1 MNVYYIITKNDQK
14 YYYKDGK
21 RITELEGKHL
31 GAKKKSSSSPKRSPK
46 RTSPKDDRSPSGR
59 KRKPLDQLVPCK
71 PHQYRDKDTR
81 RCKNIVG
88 YKKTN
93 SGPTRSPTISSPK
106 RTSPKRTSPKTSS
119 PKDDRSPSGRK
130 KKPLDQLV
138 PCKPHQYRDL
148 VDRRC
153 KNLPGYKK
161 PTGKK
166 RVPQNVPQKMQI
178 IGRNQREPAPIKVS
192 SQRWERINRIATNC
206 ASRSKMKLTDSQMK
220 VVEFME
226 NNDSLLVVHAT
237 GLGKTLT
244 AVTCSQCYLDKNP
257 MSGVVFV
264 GPPSTCSNFEKS
276 MDETYGVKN
285 KDKYE
290 IYTLNKFW
298 SEHVNGRP
306 ISLTNKFLIVDEAH
320 NVRNVDGEM
329 ARILINAAF
338 RATKRLLLTATPF
351 VNSVLDLIPLINMVY
366 GKKLVGIK
374 KEYDAF
380 QVEQWITRDISDE
393 NLEKIALL
401 LRDKIDIVDYKD
413 PENYPERFDHY
424 IDIPMSENYYKIYQS
439 LIRKEEFLGIQFKSP
454 ERFYNGYR
462 RAVNKAGTD
471 YCSRKVNYS
480 IPILQSGKSII
491 FTNWLVFGTEPIAKV
506 LTENGI
512 SFAEYSG
519 NVSKQD
525 RISNIRRFNANKIDV
540 LIITRAG
547 GESIDLKGVQNVVV
561 LDPPRN
567 EASLEQ
573 IVGRAIRFKS
583 HLHLPKEERKVNVYF
598 LSLVKPDSVSEED
611 AVMSGDKKLYDII
624 KNKKA
629 ITDQIMP
636 MLKIQSSI

>member
-46 RTSPKDDRSPSGR
+46 TTSPKDDRSPSGR

-71 PHQYRDKDTR
+71 PHQYRDPDDR

-93 SGPTRSPTISSPK
+93 SGPKRSPKISSPK
-106 RTSPKRTSPKTSS
+106 RISPKRISPNVA
-119 PKDDRSPSGRK
+119 RSPSGRK

-138 PCKPHQYRDL
+138 PCKPHQYRDPN
-148 VDRRC
+148 DRRC

-161 PTGKK
+161 PTEKIL
-166 RVPQNVPQKMQI
+166 VPQKMQI
-178 IGRNQREPAPIKVS
+178 VGRNQREPAPIRVS
-192 SQRWERINRIATNC
+192 SKRWQRINRIATDC

-257 MSGVVFV
+257 RSGVVFV

-276 MDETYGVKN
+276 MEETYGVKN
-285 KDKYE
+285 KHMYE

-306 ISLTNKFLIVDEAH
+306 ISLRNKFLIVDEVH
-320 NVRNVDGEM
+320 NVRNVDGAM
-329 ARILINAAF
+329 ASILINAAF
-338 RATKRLLLTATPF
+338 RASKRLLLTATPF
-351 VNSVLDLIPLINMVY
+351 VNSVLDLIPLINMVH
-366 GKKLVGIK
+366 GKKIVGLK
-374 KEYDAF
+374 KDYDAF
-380 QVEQWITRDISDE
+380 QAEQWITRDISDE
-393 NLEKIALL
+393 NLEKISLL

-413 PENYPERFDHY
+413 PENYPERIDHY
-424 IDIPMSENYYKIYQS
+424 IDIPMSEQYYKIYQS
-439 LIRKEEFLGIQFKSP
+439 LIGKEEFLGIQFKSP

-491 FTNWLVFGTEPIAKV
+491 FTNWLSFGIEPITKE
-506 LTENGI
+506 LIDNGI
-512 SFAEYSG
+512 TFAEYSG
-519 NVSKQD
+519 NISKLD
-525 RISNIRRFNANKIDV
+525 RLSNIRKFNADKIDV

-547 GESIDLKGVQNVVV
+547 GESIDLKGVKNVVV
-561 LDPPRN
+561 LDPPWN
-567 EASLEQ
+567 DASLEQ

-611 AVMSGDKKLYDII
+611 AVMSGDKKLYEII
-624 KNKKA
+624 KTKKA
-629 ITDQIMP
+629 ITDEIMP

>member
-31 GAKKKSSSSPKRSPK
+31 GAKKKSSSDRKR
-46 RTSPKDDRSPSGR
+46 SPKDDRSPSGR

-71 PHQYRDKDTR
+71 PHQYRDPDTR
-81 RCKNIVG
+81 RCKNIEG

-93 SGPTRSPTISSPK
+93 SGPKKISPTRSPKI
-106 RTSPKRTSPKTSS
+106 SS

-138 PCKPHQYRDL
+138 PCKPHQYRDEHT
-148 VDRRC
+148 RKC

-161 PTGKK
+161 SPAKTL
-166 RVPQNVPQKMQI
+166 VPKKMQI
-178 IGRNQREPAPIKVS
+178 IGRNQREPAPIRVS
-192 SQRWERINRIATNC
+192 SQRWQRLARISTDC

-257 MSGVVFV
+257 KSGVVFV

-276 MDETYGVKN
+276 MQETYGVKN
-285 KDKYE
+285 ADKYE

-306 ISLTNKFLIVDEAH
+306 ISLRNKFLIVDEAH
-320 NVRNVDGEM
+320 NVRNVDGAM
-329 ARILINAAF
+329 ASILINAAF

-351 VNSVLDLIPLINMVY
+351 VNSVVDLIPLINMVH
-366 GKKLVGIK
+366 GKKIVGLK
-374 KEYDAF
+374 KDYDAF
-380 QVEQWITRDISDE
+380 QAEQWITRDISDE
-393 NLEKIALL
+393 NLVKIALL

-424 IDIPMSENYYKIYQS
+424 IDIPMSEKYYKIYQT
-439 LIRKEEFLGIQFKSP
+439 LIGREEFLGIQFKSP

-462 RAVNKAGTD
+462 RAVNKAGPD
-471 YCSRKVNYS
+471 YCSRKVNYA
-480 IPILQSGKSII
+480 IPILHSGKSII
-491 FTNWLVFGTEPIAKV
+491 FTNWLSFGIEPIAKV
-506 LTENGI
+506 LLENGI

-519 NVSKQD
+519 NVSKLD
-525 RISNIRRFNANKIDV
+525 RISNIRKFNADKIDV

-547 GESIDLKGVQNVVV
+547 GESIDLKGVKNVVV
-561 LDPPRN
+561 LDPPWN
-567 EASLEQ
+567 DASLEQ

-583 HLHLPKEERKVNVYF
+583 HLHLPKEERKVNIYF

-611 AVMSGDKKLYDII
+611 AVMSGDKKLYEII

-629 ITDQIMP
+629 ITDEIMP
-636 MLKIQSSI
+636 MLKTQSSI

>member
-46 RTSPKDDRSPSGR
+46 DDRSPSGR
-59 KRKPLDQLVPCK
+59 KRKPLDELVPCK
-71 PHQYRDKDTR
+71 PHQYRDEHTR

-93 SGPTRSPTISSPK
+93 SGPKRSPKISSPK
-106 RTSPKRTSPKTSS
+106 ISSSKRISPKRISPKG
-119 PKDDRSPSGRK
+119 DRSPSGRK
-130 KKPLDQLV
+130 KKPIEELV

-148 VDRRC
+148 VNRRC

-161 PTGKK
+161 STEKIF
-166 RVPQNVPQKMQI
+166 VPQQMQI
-178 IGRNQREPAPIKVS
+178 IGRNQREPAPIRVN
-192 SQRWERINRIATNC
+192 SQRWERINQIATDC
-206 ASRSKMKLTDSQMK
+206 ASRSKIKLTDSQMK

-244 AVTCSQCYLDKNP
+244 ALTCSQCYLDKNP
-257 MSGVVFV
+257 RSGVVFV

-285 KDKYE
+285 KHMYE

-298 SEHVNGRP
+298 IEHVNGRP
-306 ISLTNKFLIVDEAH
+306 ISLRNKFLIVDEAH
-320 NVRNVDGEM
+320 NVRNVDGAM
-329 ARILINAAF
+329 ASILINAAF
-338 RATKRLLLTATPF
+338 RAAKRLLLTATPF
-351 VNSVLDLIPLINMVY
+351 VNSLLDLIPLINMVY
-366 GKKLVGIK
+366 GKKVVGLK
-374 KEYDAF
+374 KDYDSF
-380 QVEQWITRDISDE
+380 QAEQWITRDISDE
-393 NLEKIALL
+393 NLEKISLL

-424 IDIPMSENYYKIYQS
+424 VDIPMSENYYKIYQS
-439 LIRKEEFLGIQFKSP
+439 LIGREEFLGIQFKSP

-462 RAVNKAGTD
+462 RAVNKAGTE

-480 IPILQSGKSII
+480 VPILQSGKSII
-491 FTNWLVFGTEPIAKV
+491 FTNWLSFGIEPIAKV

-519 NVSKQD
+519 NVSKLD
-525 RISNIRRFNANKIDV
+525 RLTNIRRFNADKIDV

-561 LDPPRN
+561 LDPPWN
-567 EASLEQ
+567 DASLEQ

-611 AVMSGDKKLYDII
+611 AAMSGDKKLYEII
-624 KNKKA
+624 KNKKI
-629 ITDQIMP
+629 ITDEIMP
-636 MLKIQSSI
+636 MLKIESSI

>member
-31 GAKKKSSSSPKRSPK
+31 GAKKKSSS
-46 RTSPKDDRSPSGR
+46 D
-59 KRKPLDQLVPCK
+59 
-71 PHQYRDKDTR
+71 
-81 RCKNIVG
+81 
-88 YKKTN
+88 
-93 SGPTRSPTISSPK
+93 PK
-106 RTSPKRTSPKTSS
+106 RTSPKRTSPKA
-119 PKDDRSPSGRK
+119 DRSPSGRK

-138 PCKPHQYRDL
+138 PCKPHQYRDP
-148 VDRRC
+148 DNRRC

-161 PTGKK
+161 TNSGPTRSPKRISPTISPKRRSPKADRSPSGRKK
-166 RVPQNVPQKMQI
+166 KPLDQLVPCKPHQYRDPDNRRCKNLPGYKKTTEKTLVPQKMQI
-178 IGRNQREPAPIKVS
+178 TGRNQREPAPIRVS

-285 KDKYE
+285 KNKYE

-306 ISLTNKFLIVDEAH
+306 ISLRNKFLIVDEAH
-320 NVRNVDGEM
+320 NVRNVDGAM
-329 ARILINAAF
+329 ASILINAAF
-338 RATKRLLLTATPF
+338 RAAKRLLLTATPF
-351 VNSVLDLIPLINMVY
+351 VNSILDLIPLINMVH
-366 GKKLVGIK
+366 GKKIVGLK
-374 KEYDAF
+374 KDYDAF
-380 QVEQWITRDISDE
+380 QAEQWITRDISDE
-393 NLEKIALL
+393 NLQKISLL

-424 IDIPMSENYYKIYQS
+424 VDIPMSENYYKIYQS
-439 LIRKEEFLGIQFKSP
+439 LIGKEEFLGIQFKSP

-491 FTNWLVFGTEPIAKV
+491 FTNWLSFGIEPIAKV

-519 NVSKQD
+519 NVSKLD
-525 RISNIRRFNANKIDV
+525 RLTNIRRFNADKIDV

-561 LDPPRN
+561 LDPPWN
-567 EASLEQ
+567 DASLEQ

-583 HLHLPKEERKVNVYF
+583 HLHLPREERKVNVYF
-598 LSLVKPDSVSEED
+598 LSLVKPDSIPEED
-611 AVMSGDKKLYDII
+611 AVMSGDKKLYEII
-624 KNKKA
+624 KNKKV
-629 ITDQIMP
+629 ITDEIMP
-636 MLKIQSSI
+636 MLKIESSI

>member
-46 RTSPKDDRSPSGR
+46 TTSPKDDRSPSGR

-71 PHQYRDKDTR
+71 PHQYRDPVDR

-93 SGPTRSPTISSPK
+93 SGPKRSPKISSPK
-106 RTSPKRTSPKTSS
+106 RISPNV
-119 PKDDRSPSGRK
+119 DRSPSGRK

-148 VDRRC
+148 NDRRC

-166 RVPQNVPQKMQI
+166 LVPQKMQI
-178 IGRNQREPAPIKVS
+178 TGRNQREPAPIRVS

-276 MDETYGVKN
+276 MEETYGVKN

-306 ISLTNKFLIVDEAH
+306 ISLRNKFLIVDEAH
-320 NVRNVDGEM
+320 NVRNVDGAM
-329 ARILINAAF
+329 ASILINAAF

-351 VNSVLDLIPLINMVY
+351 VNSLVDLIPLINMVH
-366 GKKLVGIK
+366 GKKVVGLK
-374 KEYDAF
+374 KDYDAF
-380 QVEQWITRDISDE
+380 QAEQWITRDISDE
-393 NLEKIALL
+393 NLQKISLL

-424 IDIPMSENYYKIYQS
+424 VDIPMSEQYYKIYQS
-439 LIRKEEFLGIQFKSP
+439 LIGREEFLGIQFKSP

-462 RAVNKAGTD
+462 RAVNKAGPD
-471 YCSRKVNYS
+471 YCSRKVNYA
-480 IPILQSGKSII
+480 IPILHSGKSII
-491 FTNWLVFGTEPIAKV
+491 FTNWLSFGIEPIAKV

-519 NVSKQD
+519 NVSKLD
-525 RISNIRRFNANKIDV
+525 RLTNIRRFNADKIDV

-561 LDPPRN
+561 LDPPWN
-567 EASLEQ
+567 DASLEQ

-583 HLHLPKEERKVNVYF
+583 HLHLPREERKVNIYF
-598 LSLVKPDSVSEED
+598 LSLVKPDTVSEED
-611 AVMSGDKKLYDII
+611 AVMSGDKKLYEII
-624 KNKKA
+624 KNKKV
-629 ITDQIMP
+629 ITDEIMP
-636 MLKIQSSI
+636 MLKTQSSI

>member
-31 GAKKKSSSSPKRSPK
+31 GAKNKSSSDPKRSPK
-46 RTSPKDDRSPSGR
+46 ISSPKDDRSPSGR

-71 PHQYRDKDTR
+71 PHQYRDPDTR
-81 RCKNIVG
+81 RCKNIEG
-88 YKKTN
+88 YKKIN
-93 SGPTRSPTISSPK
+93 SGPTKSPKRISPKISSPK
-106 RTSPKRTSPKTSS
+106 AV
-119 PKDDRSPSGRK
+119 RSPSGRN
-130 KKPLDQLV
+130 KKPIDQLV
-138 PCKPHQYRDL
+138 PCKPHQYRDPIN
-148 VDRRC
+148 RRC

-161 PTGKK
+161 TTEKTL
-166 RVPQNVPQKMQI
+166 VPQKMQI
-178 IGRNQREPAPIKVS
+178 IGRNQREPAPIRVN
-192 SQRWERINRIATNC
+192 SQRWQRLARIATDC

-257 MSGVVFV
+257 KSGVVFV

-276 MDETYGVKN
+276 MQETYGVKN
-285 KDKYE
+285 SDKYE

-306 ISLTNKFLIVDEAH
+306 IALRNKFLIVDEAH
-320 NVRNVDGEM
+320 NVRNVDGAM
-329 ARILINAAF
+329 ASILINAAF

-351 VNSVLDLIPLINMVY
+351 VNSVVDLIPLINMVH
-366 GKKLVGIK
+366 GKKIVGLK
-374 KEYDAF
+374 KDYDAF
-380 QVEQWITRDISDE
+380 QAEQWITRDISDE

-424 IDIPMSENYYKIYQS
+424 IDIPMSEKYYKIYQT
-439 LIRKEEFLGIQFKSP
+439 LIGREEFLGIQFKSP

-471 YCSRKVNYS
+471 YCSRKVNYV
-480 IPILQSGKSII
+480 IPILHSGKSII
-491 FTNWLVFGTEPIAKV
+491 FTNWLSFGIEPIAKE
-506 LTENGI
+506 LSENGI
-512 SFAEYSG
+512 TFAEYSG
-519 NVSKQD
+519 NISKMD
-525 RISNIRRFNANKIDV
+525 RISNIRKFNADKIKV

-547 GESIDLKGVQNVVV
+547 GESIDLKGVENVVV
-561 LDPPRN
+561 LDPPWN
-567 EASLEQ
+567 DASLEQ

-583 HLHLPKEERKVNVYF
+583 HLHLPKEKRKVNIYF

-611 AVMSGDKKLYDII
+611 AVMSGDKKLYEII

-629 ITDQIMP
+629 ITDEIMP
-636 MLKIQSSI
+636 MLKIESSI